1 MKDSIQPHLDPA
13 LAPGEVFSALEPAV
27 QRLVVAVRTLY
38 AGRWD
43 DCAEDIRRRRAGR
56 PYLYRLNLSLDDDL
70 GWLHRLATYESAR
83 GETFDLDALPLETPR

>member
-1 MKDSIQPHLDPA
+1 MSSPAHLDPA
-13 LAPGEVFSALEPAV
+13 LPPAAVYARLDAAV

-56 PYLYRLNLSLDDDL
+56 PYLYRLNLGLDDDL
-70 GWLHRLATYESAR
+70 GWLHRLATYETAR
-83 GETFDLDALPLETPR
+83 GETFDLDDLPLETTR